1 MARWATAEMDR
12 EQIALFSPTLDSMIP
27 ADHPV
32 RLVDEILSALDWSA
46 WEAQYHGRLG
56 QPPIHPRIV
65 ASVILYGLSLGI
77 RSSRA
82 LERACGNAIDFM
94 WLTSGRAIDHST
106 ICDFRT
112 RFGKELKDVFRQMA
126 RVARSMGLVRLNQVG
141 LDGTR
146 VKANSA
152 RDGTRTAR
160 SLAAEV
166 AALDE
171 AIEQMFAEAEQADVR
186 DGELFES
193 GQSANKLPG
202 ELAELGRRQE
212 RLAAALAAAQAKD
225 LARGVG
231 RGADGA
237 SAESADASNP
247 SIGTAG
253 APTPSGGTN
262 EGSTPS
268 AGASAEPKSS
278 AAAAKKA
285 KPSAVPVADPDST
298 IQPNK
303 EGGFAPNYTPLA
315 TVDGQAGLIVDNDV
329 LADSDE
335 ARETVATVDR
345 VTETFGAKPEQFL
358 ADTSHGTGPN
368 LEDLG
373 QRQVDAYI
381 PIQHRPDGPD
391 NPAHRADPSQPVAE
405 SEWPKLPWN
414 PQHKMLD
421 RAAFVYDASADGYYC
436 PMGQLLSPV
445 RRTSNHTEYQC
456 TACPTCPLRA
466 RCVRSKTGY
475 RVVTRDPYEPL
486 REAMEAKLK
495 TAAGQAAYGRRR
507 WICETVFGTI
517 KGALGVRQFLLRG
530 LDKVKIEWDWVC
542 TAFNLKKLVRA
553 IGSLR
558 VRLAGLMG

>member
-1 MARWATAEMDR
+1 MARWATSEMDR
-12 EQIALFSPTLDSMIP
+12 EQIALFAPTLDSMIP

-32 RLVDEILSALDWSA
+32 RLVDEILSVLDWSA
-46 WEAQYHGRLG
+46 WEGRYDGRLG

-82 LERACGNAIDFM
+82 LERACGNSIDFI
-94 WLTSGRAIDHST
+94 WLTNGRAIDHST
-106 ICDFRT
+106 MCDFRT
-112 RFGKELKDVFRQMA
+112 RFATELKDVFRQLG

-146 VKANSA
+146 VKANSS

-160 SLAAEV
+160 SLAAES

-171 AIEQMFAEAEQADVR
+171 ALEQMFAEAEQADVR

-193 GQSANKLPG
+193 GQSANKLPR
-202 ELAELGRRQE
+202 ELAELSRRQE

-231 RGADGA
+231 RGEGGA
-237 SAESADASNP
+237 
-247 SIGTAG
+247 
-253 APTPSGGTN
+253 SGGTTPQ
-262 EGSTPS
+262 STP
-268 AGASAEPKSS
+268 AAEP
-278 AAAAKKA
+278 AKGPT
-285 KPSAVPVADPDST
+285 PSAVPVADPDST

-315 TVDGQAGLIVDNDV
+315 TVDGQAGIIVDNAV

-335 ARETVATVDR
+335 GRQTVATVDR
-345 VTETFGAKPEQFL
+345 VAEAFGERPKQLL
-358 ADTSHGTGPN
+358 ADTTHGTGPN
-368 LEDLG
+368 LADLE
-373 QRQVDAYI
+373 QRGVEAYI
-381 PIQHRPDGPD
+381 PMEQRHDQPG
-391 NPAHRADPSQPVAE
+391 NPAHRADPTQPVAE
-405 SEWPKLPWN
+405 SDWPKLPWN
-414 PQHKMLD
+414 PHVKVLD

-436 PMGQLLSPV
+436 PMGQFLGPV
-445 RRTSNHTEYQC
+445 RRTGIHTEYQC
-456 TACPTCPLRA
+456 AACPTCALRV
-466 RCVRSKTGY
+466 RCVKSKTGY
-475 RVVTRDPYEPL
+475 RIVSRDKYEPL

-495 TAAGQAAYGRRR
+495 TEAGQAAYRRRR

-517 KGALGVRQFLLRG
+517 KGTLGVRQFLLRG
-530 LDKVKIEWDWVC
+530 LEKVKIEWDWVC

-553 IGSLR
+553 LGSLR